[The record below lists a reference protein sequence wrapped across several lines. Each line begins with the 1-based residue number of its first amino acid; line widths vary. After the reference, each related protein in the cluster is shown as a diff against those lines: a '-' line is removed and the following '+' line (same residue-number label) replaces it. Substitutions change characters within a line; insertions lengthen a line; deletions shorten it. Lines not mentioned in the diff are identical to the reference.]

1 MPINSPL
8 ARPVS
13 LSASP
18 SLFVLPAN
26 SKLMISIAPVLPRHS
41 HAMYSNDIIVR
52 QLGLVDYQE
61 TWQAMKDFTSSRDAN
76 TPDELWLLEHH
87 PVFTQGQ
94 AGKPEHV
101 LNPGSI
107 PVIQTDRGGQV
118 TYHGPGQLVIYLLLD
133 LKRMGLGIR
142 DLVTLLES
150 TVIEFLAKYNITAKA
165 RADAPGVYIDDAKI
179 ASVGLR
185 VSRGCTYHGLSF
197 NLDMDLEPFSR
208 INPCGLVGINVTQL
222 SDYYAVE
229 NVTPINDKLV
239 VTIKKKIDTLLAG

>member
-1 MPINSPL
+1 MS
-8 ARPVS
+8 S
-13 LSASP
+13 D
-18 SLFVLPAN
+18 
-26 SKLMISIAPVLPRHS
+26 
-41 HAMYSNDIIVR
+41 DIIVR
-52 QLGLVDYQE
+52 HLGLVDYQE
-61 TWQAMKDFTSSRDAN
+61 TWQAMKDFTKKRDAN
-76 TPDELWLLEHH
+76 TPDELWLLEHY

-101 LNPGSI
+101 LNPGSL

-150 TVIEFLAKYNITAKA
+150 TVIEFLAKYPITAAA
-165 RADAPGVYIDDAKI
+165 RADAPGVYVDNAKI

-208 INPCGLVGINVTQL
+208 INPCGLLNISVTR
-222 SDYYAVE
+222 
-229 NVTPINDKLV
+229 LV
-239 VTIKKKIDTLLAG
+239 DHVSKESFLVAKESIESTLLEQLALERQAS